1 MKRPILIF
9 LLGLLVPGQVF
20 AQAMFS
26 TNEAV
31 VWPSTRGATPP
42 FPLILT
48 DTQSTPRLVS
58 KIQLPVMSPELAFS
72 TYQQRVAQ
80 QTKAL
85 AAYSAVTVVRAE
97 LPETSQQGEYELQRR
112 FEAPHSLQFTP
123 VHFTGDG
130 FVKSNV
136 INRVLQSEVDHVQKD
151 DPELTAISPANY
163 KFSYKGVT
171 HLDDRLVHDFQVKP
185 RKKRMGLFKGH
196 VYLDAYSGTLVRVEG
211 TAVRS
216 PSFFVKHI
224 EFVQDYTDVQSFTL
238 PTHIH
243 SEAKAR
249 IVGRTIL
256 DITHRDYQAVPSGA
270 ASGEAQIPVMSSGDQ
285 ATSAAKTALLQR
297 QKRRD

>member
-1 MKRPILIF
+1 MKRPTLIL
-9 LLGLLVPGQVF
+9 LLGLVLPGQVF

-26 TNEAV
+26 ANEAV
-31 VWPSTRGATPP
+31 VWSSSRGASPP

-48 DTQSTPRLVS
+48 DTPAAPALAPKVL
-58 KIQLPVMSPELAFS
+58 LPVMSPDLALS

-80 QTKAL
+80 QAKAL
-85 AAYSAVTVVRAE
+85 GGYSAVTVVRAE
-97 LPETSQQGEYELQRR
+97 LPETSQQGEYELQRK

-163 KFSYKGVT
+163 KFSYKGAT
-171 HLDDRLVHDFQVKP
+171 RLGDRLVHDYQVKP

-196 VYLDAYSGTLVRVEG
+196 VFLDAYTGTLVRVEG
-211 TAVRS
+211 TVVRS

-224 EFVQDYTDVQSFTL
+224 EFVQDYDDVQSFTL
-238 PTHIH
+238 PVHVH

-249 IVGRTIL
+249 IVGRTIV
-256 DITHRDYQAVPSGA
+256 DITHRDYQAVPAGPAPS
-270 ASGEAQIPVMSSGDQ
+270 EARAPSI
-285 ATSAAKTALLQR
+285 
-297 QKRRD
+297 